1 MRTASAAP
9 ITRTRHWVKLG
20 RNVTQNP
27 VLSHL
32 AHLRPALLLSLSLG
46 LGAAGAQANQA
57 PAAPVPSLSLSATPA
72 PQTLETPVL
81 GSPLLGTPSLASP
94 SLASPALASPASAA
108 AAPAP
113 NTPDSTQLRGLWIDG
128 FGPGLKTAAQVRQT
142 VDDAERM
149 GINVLVV
156 QTIRRADCFC
166 LGSSLPAVTDKDLQP
181 GFDPLA
187 EVIRLAKPKGM
198 KVIAWASVTG
208 IGNLSN
214 LNTNPNHV
222 YKTHGPQ
229 SKDPWLAVRSDGS
242 WQEGNDAWLDPAIP
256 EAAKYISDGL
266 LSVVKNY
273 DVDGIQLD
281 RIRYPDSGDWGYSP
295 RVLHRYRLE
304 TGRSGT
310 PSGSDEYFKAWKR
323 DQVTGLVRRISVQA
337 KAIRPE
343 LWVSAAT
350 IVYGSPPAPGD
361 IKAFQSTASYR
372 NVMQDW
378 PRWMNEGLLD
388 INMPMNYKRETS
400 AQQAQWYDGWNRFAR
415 SVQGRGLSA
424 SGSSIYLN
432 TPQDSAAQAQRA
444 LGAGVG
450 WVGYS
455 YRTPTLAVYEEKQTA
470 EAGREAVRQ
479 ALAKTSLGKAVRF
492 DGPPPNT
499 RGLMGT
505 VAGQERLGGLKVEL
519 LQGDKVVATSVT
531 DGGGFYGFM
540 DVPAGETRIRVSGQ
554 AWKTAVPQ
562 RGIAQ
567 VPNLVI
573 RKLSPVSA
581 PAPSTAPAPGTPG
594 APNLAPPTPQE
605 LQRGGET
612 PG

>member
-1 MRTASAAP
+1 M
-9 ITRTRHWVKLG
+9 
-20 RNVTQNP
+20 TQQP
-27 VLSHL
+27 SVYLPL

-46 LGAAGAQANQA
+46 LGTAGAQFSLTPAPQTPAAQA
-57 PAAPVPSLSLSATPA
+57 PATQAPAGPTPNLSLSATPV
-72 PQTLETPVL
+72 PQSL
-81 GSPLLGTPSLASP
+81 GTPLLGQPTLA
-94 SLASPALASPASAA
+94 APALAPA
-108 AAPAP
+108 AAPAAA
-113 NTPDSTQLRGLWIDG
+113 NTPDSTQIRGLWVDG
-128 FGPGLKTAAQVRQT
+128 FGPGLKTAAQVKQM

-149 GINVLVV
+149 NINVLLV
-156 QTIRRADCFC
+156 QTVRRADCFC
-166 LGSSLPAVTDKDLQP
+166 LKSSLPAVTDKDLQP

-187 EVIRLAKPKGM
+187 EVIRLAKPKGI

-214 LNTNPNHV
+214 LNTNPQHV
-222 YKTHGPQ
+222 YKLHGPQ
-229 SKDPWLAVRSDGS
+229 SKDPWLAVRSDGT

-256 EAAKYISDGL
+256 AAAKYISDGL

-281 RIRYPDSGDWGYSP
+281 RIRYPDSGDWGYSAQS
-295 RVLHRYRLE
+295 LARYALE
-304 TGRSGT
+304 TGRRGK
-310 PSGSDEYFKAWKR
+310 PGAGDEYFKAWKR
-323 DQVTGLVRRISVQA
+323 DQVTGLVRRITVQA

-361 IKAFQSTASYR
+361 VKAFQSTAAYR

-388 INMPMNYKRETS
+388 INMPMNYKRETVP
-400 AQQAQWYDGWNRFAR
+400 QQVQWYDGWNRFGR
-415 SVQGRGLSA
+415 SVQGRGLTA

-444 LGAGVG
+444 LQAGVG

-455 YRTPTLAVYEEKQTA
+455 YRTPTLAVYEDKQKA

-479 ALAKTSLGKAVRF
+479 ALAKTDLAKAVRF
-492 DGPPPNT
+492 SGPPPHT

-505 VAGQERLGGLKVEL
+505 VAGQDRLGGLKVEL
-519 LQGDKVVATSVT
+519 LQGEKVVATSVT

-540 DVPAGETRIRVSGQ
+540 SIPAGETRIRVSGQ
-554 AWKTAVPQ
+554 AWKTTVPQ
-562 RGIAQ
+562 RGVAQ

-573 RKLSPVSA
+573 RRLSPASA
-581 PAPSTAPAPGTPG
+581 PTPSTAPAPGTPG

-605 LQRGGET
+605 LQRGSET